1 MRIHE
6 SKYPP
11 LTATVIHATERDQPQ
26 DRDRIEWKLV
36 TDLDVEGL
44 EDAIRMLRWYELRWK
59 IEVFHKILKLARLGG
74 YLARSN
80 DPYPGNIVVWSGMS
94 RLTDIC
100 LGLEL
105 AGDVGN

>member
-1 MRIHE
+1 MLDNIVPDLPR
-6 SKYPP
+6 SNK
-11 LTATVIHATERDQPQ
+11 HASGVPGTLSHY
-26 DRDRIEWKLV
+26 I
-36 TDLDVEGL
+36 
-44 EDAIRMLRWYELRWK
+44 I
-59 IEVFHKILKLARLGG
+59 KLARLRG

-80 DPYPGNIVVWSGMS
+80 DPYPGNIVVWRGMS